1 MRLVLPT
8 LCSPKNTSLNFLSGF
23 EEDEEPGA
31 NSVEAVVGL
40 LAADMVGRGM
50 I

>member
-8 LCSPKNTSLNFLSGF
+8 LCSPKNTNLNFLSGF
-23 EEDEEPGA
+23 EEDEEPGV

-40 LAADMVGRGM
+40 FAADMVGRGM